1 VYIPTPE
8 VLFLRKDMD
17 QAYIK
22 GLRDAKA
29 LFDDGILTQEELM
42 REKELL
48 LRKRD
53 EREARASSR
62 PTLHLHQPPL
72 QAPSDTGI
80 GGRLEKETIGE
91 EPRQILMLAPL
102 LQTYD
107 CQENDTPRTIDKK
120 VEPSDKAVLKH
131 NKSVCPG
138 FSCQFALQEEH
149 NPCICLCLPPSRPQ
163 HRFECALLVER
174 CPNRL
179 AYVLY
184 ILI

>member
-1 VYIPTPE
+1 MYSSTPE
-8 VLFLRKDMD
+8 VLRKDMD

-62 PTLHLHQPPL
+62 PTLHLPLPPS
-72 QAPSDTGI
+72 QAPSDTGVAR
-80 GGRLEKETIGE
+80 RLEKEAIGE
-91 EPRQILMLAPL
+91 EPRHILILAPL
-102 LQTYD
+102 LQTYE

-120 VEPSDKAVLKH
+120 AEQSDKEVLEH
-131 NKSVCPG
+131 NRSVCPG
-138 FSCQFALQEEH
+138 FSCQLALQEEH
-149 NPCICLCLPPSRPQ
+149 NPCISLCLGPAPPTQTS
-163 HRFECALLVER
+163 V
-174 CPNRL
+174 RL
-179 AYVLY
+179 ARRKMPK
-184 ILI
+184 